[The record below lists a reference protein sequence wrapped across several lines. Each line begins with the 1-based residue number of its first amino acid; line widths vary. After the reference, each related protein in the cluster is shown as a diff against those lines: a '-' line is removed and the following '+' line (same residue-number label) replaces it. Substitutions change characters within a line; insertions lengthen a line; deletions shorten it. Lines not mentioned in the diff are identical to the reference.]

1 MTNHKLSAGQK
12 FPSLSVNKLD
22 GGQIDFLNPKGD
34 FDWLLVVVYRGQHC
48 PKCTQY
54 LTELNELLPKF
65 KEVGVGVVA
74 MSADSE
80 EQAHT
85 QINKI
90 NPSFDVGYDLTLD
103 QMKTLGLYISNP
115 RSEAET
121 DHPFAEPGFFV
132 INESK
137 QIQLIDI
144 SNAPFLRP
152 DLMSVINGIGFIRD
166 PEKNYPI
173 RGTLDY

>member
-1 MTNHKLSAGQK
+1 MTNEKLSAGQK
-12 FPSLSVNKLD
+12 FPTLSVNKLD
-22 GGQIDFLNPKGD
+22 GGKIDFLNPKGN
-34 FDWLLVVVYRGQHC
+34 FDWLLVVAYRGQHC
-48 PKCTQY
+48 PLCTKY

-65 KEVGVGVVA
+65 QELGVGVVA
-74 MSADSE
+74 ISGDSE

-90 NPSFDVGYDLTLD
+90 NPSFDVGYGLTLE
-103 QMKTLGLYISNP
+103 QMQTLGLYISNP

-132 INESK
+132 INGSK
-137 QIQLIDI
+137 EIQLIDI

-152 DLMSVINGIGFIRD
+152 NLISVINGIGFIRN
-166 PEKNYPI
+166 PENNYPI
-173 RGTLDY
+173 RGTLAY